1 MEDID
6 IKELF
11 YVFMKNI
18 GVIVIVAV
26 LFAALGLLY
35 TSFMVTPMYKSSTSL
50 VLSKSTNSGNNTD
63 NNTSITQSDLLL
75 NQKLVSTYSEIIKS
89 RTIVN
94 EVINKLNLKIDVDN
108 LTKRIS
114 VSSKKDTE
122 LLEITVSYTDAK
134 LAADIANSLAEV
146 FKTKVKEVYN
156 IDNVSVIDVAEVNDE
171 PYNISMAKTSIMFS
185 VVGIIIVCAVLF
197 LRMYFNNTIN
207 SAEDVERLL
216 DIPVLAI
223 VPKCED

>member
-18 GVIVIVAV
+18 GVILIVAV

-75 NQKLVSTYSEIIKS
+75 NQKLVSTYSEIIRS

-108 LTKRIS
+108 LIKRIS

-185 VVGIIIVCAVLF
+185 VLGIIIVCAVLF

>member
-18 GVIVIVAV
+18 GVILIVAV

-185 VVGIIIVCAVLF
+185 VLGIIIVCAVLF